1 MSSPEPLIFL
11 VDDDDSFR
19 EALRRLLTS
28 AGLRVEAFPTAQAFL
43 DARRPEVPGCLVL
56 DVDLPGLGGLDLQ
69 RELRAVDATLPII
82 FLTGHGDIPMSVRA
96 MKAGAVEFLT
106 KPVRQEDLLGAIRQ
120 AIERDRVE
128 REQRAELARLRG
140 RYALLTARE
149 REVMARIVVGLL
161 NKQIAAEFGTLESTV
176 KEQRARVMKKM
187 QADSFAQLVRIA
199 ARLEISRGARLPDI
213 PGR

>member
-43 DARRPEVPGCLVL
+43 DAKRPEVPCCLVL

-128 REQRAELARLRG
+128 RAQRAELADLRG

-149 REVMARIVVGLL
+149 REVMARIVIGLL

-199 ARLEISRGARLPDI
+199 ARLEISHGARLPDT

>member
-43 DARRPEVPGCLVL
+43 DARRPEVPSCLVL

-106 KPVRQEDLLGAIRQ
+106 KPVRQQDLLGAVGQ
-120 AIERDRVE
+120 AIERDRAE
-128 REQRAELARLRG
+128 RVQRAELAQLRG

-149 REVMARIVVGLL
+149 REVMARIVVGVL
-161 NKQIAAEFGTLESTV
+161 NKRIAAEFGTLESTV
-176 KEQRARVMKKM
+176 KEQRAQVMKKM
-187 QADSFAQLVRIA
+187 QAHSLAQLVRIA
-199 ARLEISRGARLPDI
+199 ARLEISRGARLPDT